1 MSNTKIPSVLWNA
14 DQTGVL
20 STNDIARAK
29 ANIGLDTAV
38 VLKGDATVAQLNGTI
53 SDLTTGWQYTLT
65 DAGTLNAGSIPVTA
79 GDKVVWNGSA
89 WEMAGG
95 GGGAYVLFGSHNTT
109 DDTWTWPSATELSNM
124 YDNGIAFLRISKTNG
139 SATTG
144 TLWYVLSSSSIDNT
158 GSTRY
163 VFTGNKNEIAGNNP
177 LAPEQIELTV
187 SQQGSI
193 TYNIS
198 DTTDI
203 FVLNA
208 SHDTVANT
216 WSWPA
221 KSELLDANASGKT
234 VILDVVEYNPGA
246 SWKNVYYLTYYA
258 DTEDTYSYR
267 FTGRRTGLPDGIL
280 ETITLSTSDDPSLV
294 VTATMKPQHQ
304 TYNLYASYDTTTST
318 YTWPTTSEFSKLDN
332 LVNMSGDDSG
342 HMLLDYMNVQLV
354 IQANTPSVPRQ
365 YYNYKLVN
373 HYKPIS
379 SDSRHYYFMGS
390 SNPDAAN
397 PATTYIELYRAYQAT
412 ALTANVTNIPGP
424 ATEYFEA
431 SISSTSS
438 SHTFPDANA
447 VMQAVDA
454 GRIPI
459 IKALRMYGDDIYTLT
474 AISSGSGNTSY
485 TFSTLSMDNNGF
497 ASSKQI
503 QYNTSTGWTYKG
515 ALSTWMD
522 GGHEIMNW
530 SQTGGASQ
538 QFHNATHL
546 ISAKY
551 GSAASGSITY
561 LYMSKL
567 QPGKMYDIHCM
578 WAKHGV
584 TLHNDTGKTWTV
596 YDTRTKTEGTAVVA
610 DTPYSLTDNYNIE
623 LWGTD
628 NTHSRTCQ
636 LLLFA
641 QCIYVT
647 YGY

>member
-1 MSNTKIPSVLWNA
+1 MSNTKIPAVLWSA
-14 DQTGVL
+14 DQAG
-20 STNDIARAK
+20 SISSADKAIARE
-29 ANIGLDTAV
+29 NIGLTNAV

-109 DDTWTWPSATELSNM
+109 DDTWTWPSATELSDM

-158 GSTRY
+158 GSNRY

-177 LAPEQIELTV
+177 LAPEQIELIV

-208 SHDTVANT
+208 SHNTQTDT
-216 WSWPA
+216 WSWPT
-221 KSELLDANASGKT
+221 KDELSNAYASGKT
-234 VILDVVEYNPGA
+234 VILDVVEYNTGA
-246 SWKNVYYLTYYA
+246 TWENVYYLTYHYSLGGTA
-258 DTEDTYSYR
+258 STYD
-267 FTGRRTGLPDGIL
+267 FTGRRAGLPDGIL
-280 ETITLSTSDDPSLV
+280 ETISLTASAASTSVS
-294 VTATMKPQHQ
+294 ATMEPQHQ
-304 TYNLYASYDTTTST
+304 THNLYASYDRST
-318 YTWPTTSEFSKLDN
+318 ATYSWPTPGEFTKLDN
-332 LVNMSGDDSG
+332 LVNMSGDADG
-342 HMLLDYMNVQLV
+342 HMLLEYMNVQLV
-354 IQANTPSVPRQ
+354 IGANASGAPTQ
-365 YYNYKLVN
+365 YYNYKLVH
-373 HYKPIS
+373 HYKPQS
-379 SDSRHYYFMGS
+379 SDSRHYYFTGS

-397 PATTYIELYRAYQAT
+397 PVTTCIELYRAYRAT

-424 ATEYFEA
+424 ATQYFEA
-431 SISSTSS
+431 TISSSGT
-438 SHTFPDANA
+438 HTFPDANA
-447 VMQAVDA
+447 VRQAVDA

-474 AISSGSGNTSY
+474 EISSGSGNTSY
-485 TFSTLSMDNNGF
+485 TFSTLSMDINGF
-497 ASSKQI
+497 AFSKQI

-515 ALSTWMD
+515 GLSTWMD
-522 GGHEIMNW
+522 GGYEIMDW
-530 SQTGGASQ
+530 SQTGAASQ
-538 QFHNATHL
+538 PFHHETHL

-561 LYMSKL
+561 LYISKL

>member
-29 ANIGLDTAV
+29 ANIGLATAV

-53 SDLTTGWQYTLT
+53 AGLATGWQYTLT

-79 GDKVVWNGSA
+79 GSKVVWNGSV

-109 DDTWTWPSATELSNM
+109 DDTWTWPSVTELSNM
-124 YDNGIAFLRISKTNG
+124 YDNGIAFLRISKTDG

-144 TLWYVLSSSSIDNT
+144 TLWYVLSSSSVDSS
-158 GSTRY
+158 GRTRY

-208 SHDTVANT
+208 SHDTVENT

-280 ETITLSTSDDPSLV
+280 ETITLSTSDDPSSV

-354 IQANTPSVPRQ
+354 IQANTPSAPRQ

-397 PATTYIELYRAYQAT
+397 PVTTCIELYRAYQAS

-424 ATEYFEA
+424 ATQYFEA
-431 SISSTSS
+431 SISSSGSNTY
-438 SHTFPDANA
+438 PDANA
-447 VMQAVDA
+447 VLQAVDA

-485 TFSTLSMDNNGF
+485 TFSTLSMDINGF
-497 ASSKQI
+497 AFGKQI

-515 ALSTWMD
+515 GLSTWMD
-522 GGHEIMNW
+522 GGYEIMDW

-610 DTPYSLTDNYNIE
+610 DTPYQLTDNYNIE

-641 QCIYVT
+641 QSIYVT